1 MHAHYLHNSFTLVVT
16 QSNANLGGCCRRRCA
31 GTAFLVAQGREGHGG
46 TVVSGRIDPGSCF
59 GQLTNARGPRF
70 Q

>member
-1 MHAHYLHNSFTLVVT
+1 M
-16 QSNANLGGCCRRRCA
+16 
-31 GTAFLVAQGREGHGG
+31 VAQGREGHRG